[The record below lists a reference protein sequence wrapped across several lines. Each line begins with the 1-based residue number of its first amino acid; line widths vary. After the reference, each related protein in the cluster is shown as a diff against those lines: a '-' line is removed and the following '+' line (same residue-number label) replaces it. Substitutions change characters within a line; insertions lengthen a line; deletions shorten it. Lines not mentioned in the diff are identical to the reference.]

1 MKHDA
6 KTKNICYNSYMI
18 NLPFLEQFVNKKK
31 RSFPP
36 KGNFLTLD
44 IGTEYLKSILFKMN
58 ELGVEVEK
66 SSRIQQQQDA
76 MNKGMILNLTTVLE
90 NCRLAINEL
99 TADLTEEEL
108 PKDLVMGIAGEYV
121 QGVSIV
127 VNYERDEDYN
137 SKVNKKEQKK
147 IINQVYKKIVETGK
161 EDLGKRTGLS
171 GEDIQIL
178 HVTVTGMEIGGM
190 PVDSL
195 IGFRGKDVKLHFHAS
210 FSPKTFV
217 DSLKT
222 LAESLD
228 MSLLGV
234 VSQPFAVARAFS
246 GSTSKDFSGI
256 FIDIGG
262 GTTDIAIVN
271 QGNVVDT
278 QIFAFGGRVWT
289 KELAKKM
296 NLDYRHAEARKLKYS
311 EGKLNPNLSGDVKSV
326 IHDVTKLWM
335 MSLQSALEMS
345 EDVENYPSKIY
356 LCGGGSLLPE
366 IRNLMIEFPWTKLL
380 SFSSIPEVKS
390 FKPELL
396 EGVIDESNCL
406 RKTYDVTPAALCRFA
421 YHKLKYPQNYLNSLK

>member
-1 MKHDA
+1 
-6 KTKNICYNSYMI
+6 MI
-18 NLPFLEQFVNKKK
+18 NLPFLEQFINKKK
-31 RSFPP
+31 RVFPP
-36 KGNFLTLD
+36 KDNFLTLD

-58 ELGVEVEK
+58 ELGVEIK
-66 SSRIQQQQDA
+66 KNSRIQQQQDA

-99 TADLTEEEL
+99 TADLIEEEL
-108 PKDLVMGIAGEYV
+108 PKDLVMGVAGEYV

-137 SKVNKKEQKK
+137 SKVDRKEQKK

-195 IGFRGKDVKLHFHAS
+195 VGFRGKDVKLHFHAS

-228 MSLLGV
+228 MNLLGV

-246 GSTSKDFSGI
+246 GSTNKDFSGI

-262 GTTDIAIVN
+262 GTTDLAIVN

-296 NLDYRHAEARKLKYS
+296 NLDYRHAESRKIKYS
-311 EGKLNPNLSGDVKSV
+311 QGKLNPSLSGEVKSV
-326 IHDVTKLWM
+326 MHRVTKLWL

-345 EDVENYPSKIY
+345 EDVEKYPSQIY

-366 IRNLMIEFPWTKLL
+366 VRNFMLEFPWTKLL
-380 SFSSIPEVKS
+380 PFSSIPEIKV
-390 FKPELL
+390 FKPDQL
-396 EGVIDESNCL
+396 EGIIDESNCL
-406 RKTYDVTPAALCRFA
+406 RRTYDVTPAALCRFA
-421 YHKLKYPQNYLNSLK
+421 YHKLKYPKNYLNNLK